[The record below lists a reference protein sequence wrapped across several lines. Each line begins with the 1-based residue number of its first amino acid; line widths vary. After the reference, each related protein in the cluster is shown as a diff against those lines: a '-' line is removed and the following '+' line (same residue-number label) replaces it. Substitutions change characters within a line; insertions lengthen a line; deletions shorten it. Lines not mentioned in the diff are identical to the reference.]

1 MIFKQAQEK
10 ITDIILHLTHDLK
23 ASLIEVEE
31 SDYEGNSYTQKFHY
45 AFDLIFQTKP
55 KKTHLNTGLFCD
67 IENRTFFYRKAAKEM
82 SLLNPDLHKVG
93 LFLIIMKLS
102 EIG

>member
-31 SDYEGNSYTQKFHY
+31 SDYEGNSYTQKFNN
-45 AFDLIFQTKP
+45 ALTWFSKLN
-55 KKTHLNTGLFCD
+55 HLNTGLFCD
-67 IENRTFFYRKAAKEM
+67 IENQPFLQESSKRNVTTESWSSQSRTFSDNY
-82 SLLNPDLHKVG
+82 
-93 LFLIIMKLS
+93 
-102 EIG
+102 EIGWNG

>member
-31 SDYEGNSYTQKFHY
+31 SDYEGNSYTQKFHN

-55 KKTHLNTGLFCD
+55 P
-67 IENRTFFYRKAAKEM
+67 EYRFV
-82 SLLNPDLHKVG
+82 L
-93 LFLIIMKLS
+93 
-102 EIG
+102 

>member
-31 SDYEGNSYTQKFHY
+31 SDYEGNCYTQKFNN
-45 AFDLIFQTKP
+45 ALT
-55 KKTHLNTGLFCD
+55 
-67 IENRTFFYRKAAKEM
+67 
-82 SLLNPDLHKVG
+82 
-93 LFLIIMKLS
+93 
-102 EIG
+102 

>member
-10 ITDIILHLTHDLK
+10 ILDIILHLTHDLK

-31 SDYEGNSYTQKFHY
+31 SDYEGNCYTQKFNN

-55 KKTHLNTGLFCD
+55 QKNHLKTGLFCD
-67 IENRTFFYRKAAKEM
+67 IENQ
-82 SLLNPDLHKVG
+82 P
-93 LFLIIMKLS
+93 FLQESSKRNVTTES
-102 EIG
+102 

>member
-55 KKTHLNTGLFCD
+55 PKNHLNTGLFCD
-67 IENRTFFYRKAAKEM
+67 IKNR
-82 SLLNPDLHKVG
+82 P
-93 LFLIIMKLS
+93 FLQESSKRNVTTES
-102 EIG
+102 